1 MDVHLRG
8 GCLQSGSNAKPG
20 ASRGLR
26 IATGPA
32 AALRDLAESPNHPQ
46 NDFHSKGI
54 KLPARFFRNLLGP
67 RQAPLFTRALSATPP
82 ANFTPLVL
90 FLLLEIQR
98 RRVHAKP
105 RSRRPKTVRK
115 HMPQVRIALSTKRFH
130 ASHAMA
136 GIRL

>member
-54 KLPARFFRNLLGP
+54 KLPARFFRNLLSIEMP
-67 RQAPLFTRALSATPP
+67 DPFRAASIFSISRTRKITCATP
-82 ANFTPLVL
+82 
-90 FLLLEIQR
+90 R
-98 RRVHAKP
+98 
-105 RSRRPKTVRK
+105 
-115 HMPQVRIALSTKRFH
+115 
-130 ASHAMA
+130 SHAFPLT
-136 GIRL
+136 GVRSTFVNSLDRKSV